1 MEFQWLPRNARKKTD
16 GRSWNLKSS
25 QGQENQRIARM
36 LSNGKK
42 PQRKA
47 KKCPGIAKKHQE
59 APRNA
64 KE

>member
-1 MEFQWLPRNARKKTD
+1 MESKEQPRTKDA
-16 GRSWNLKSS
+16 
-25 QGQENQRIARM
+25 QGHEKENQRIARM

-47 KKCPGIAKKHQE
+47 KKCPGIAKKHQGL
-59 APRNA
+59 PRNA